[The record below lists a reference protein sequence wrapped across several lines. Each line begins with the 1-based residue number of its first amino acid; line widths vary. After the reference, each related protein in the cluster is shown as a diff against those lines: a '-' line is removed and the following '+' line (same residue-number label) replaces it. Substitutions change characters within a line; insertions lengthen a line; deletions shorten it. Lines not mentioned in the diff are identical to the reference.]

1 MSPTRA
7 ASIWSSTP
15 MSSPGWSGSCAI
27 RSTWRWTPDT
37 LPEPRRRATS
47 PPTLAAPRGA
57 ALFVLKFR
65 RTPVAQPLMPHA
77 TASWL
82 VENSSLTFE
91 QIAEFCGLHI
101 LEVQAIADDTAATK
115 LTGRDPI
122 RAGELTHDEI
132 VKGQNDPDYALQM
145 HKAPEAVRRTR
156 GPRYTPVSKRQDKPD
171 GIAWIIKNHPEVSD
185 GQIGKLIG
193 TTRTTIAAIR
203 ERSHW
208 NMANITPKDPVT
220 LGLTS
225 QRELDAAIA
234 KAAKAAGGAAPTDE
248 RFESDRDALI
258 EQLRAE
264 REQHHRD
271 AEAAL
276 AAAEAG
282 EEAPS
287 DEIVPGIRDPF
298 KR

>member
-1 MSPTRA
+1 
-7 ASIWSSTP
+7 
-15 MSSPGWSGSCAI
+15 
-27 RSTWRWTPDT
+27 
-37 LPEPRRRATS
+37 
-47 PPTLAAPRGA
+47 
-57 ALFVLKFR
+57 
-65 RTPVAQPLMPHA
+65 MPHA

-82 VENSSLTFE
+82 VENTSLTFE

-122 RAGELTHDEI
+122 RSGELTHEEI
-132 VKGQNDPDYALQM
+132 EKGQNDPDYRLQM
-145 HKAPEAVRRTR
+145 QKQPDQVRRTR
-156 GPRYTPVSKRQDKPD
+156 GPRYTPLSKRQDKPD
-171 GIAWIIKNHPEVSD
+171 GIAWLVRNHPELSD
-185 GQIGKLIG
+185 GQISKLIG

-203 ERSHW
+203 ERTHW

-225 QRELDAAIA
+225 QRELDAAVA
-234 KAAKAAGGAAPTDE
+234 KAQKAAGTSAPSDE
-248 RFESDRDALI
+248 HLEEDRQALI

-264 REQHHRD
+264 REQHSRD
-271 AEAAL
+271 VEAAL

-282 EEAPS
+282 ETPAS